1 MQDKKYNTPGSLRQA
16 IDDRIESI
24 SEAKIVDKNRLR
36 RHLAF
41 DRFLA
46 RLFTTQEYLW
56 VLKGGYAMELR
67 RQNARDTKDIDLSI
81 FEKQIEQLKL
91 SESISNIHN
100 ILTTVAAIDLE
111 DFFEF
116 EIGDRTRYLFSPPH
130 GGARFFINSKL
141 GGRTFAK
148 FHLDVGIGG
157 IKIAPFEELESR
169 DLLDFAK
176 INCPVF
182 LAISEEQQLAEKLH
196 AYTFLREGKVGSRVK
211 DLVDI
216 VILIQDGKL
225 ERTKVSKLL
234 KQTFEHRHTH
244 QLPSK
249 LPSPP
254 AEWQNLFPK
263 LASGCK
269 ISLSLDEAFDK
280 LQKFYEKVINP

>member
-1 MQDKKYNTPGSLRQA
+1 MQGKKYNTPGSLRQA

-24 SEAKIVDKNRLR
+24 SNAKIVDKNRLR

-46 RLFTTQEYLW
+46 RLFATKEHLW

-81 FEKQIEQLKL
+81 FEAQVEQLRL
-91 SESISNIHN
+91 NESISNIHN
-100 ILTTVAAIDLE
+100 ILTTVAAIDLD
-111 DFFEF
+111 DFFTF
-116 EIGDRTRYLFSPPH
+116 EVGSRTHYLFSPPH

-141 GGRTFAK
+141 GSRTFAK

-157 IKIAPFEELESR
+157 VKIAPFEELESR
-169 DLLDFAK
+169 DLLDFAE

-182 LAISEEQQLAEKLH
+182 LAISEEQQLAEKIH
-196 AYTFLREGKVGSRVK
+196 AYTFLRDGKVGSRVK

-216 VILIQDGKL
+216 AILIQEGKL
-225 ERTKVSKLL
+225 EITKVSVLL
-234 KQTFEHRHTH
+234 KQTFEHRNTH
-244 QLPSK
+244 QLPLK

-254 AEWQNLFPK
+254 TDWQNLFPK
-263 LASGCK
+263 LASECNL
-269 ISLSLDEAFDK
+269 SLSLDEAFGN
-280 LQKFYEKVINP
+280 LQKFYETIINP